1 MVLFWATCKRII
13 TTYQY
18 QHKVN
23 ELWLNLPTQFALSA
37 RDLTHPILNPM
48 RAGYCSIEFTE
59 SQTVGNFKPRT
70 DLIVSIGSNNSLV
83 GLLHF
88 HMPAESTV
96 PPAWRVFTAMASN
109 LRSGELWYW
118 KSGNILNWEF
128 GEPCGPLV
136 WNRLFLAES
145 RNWSYIWQTALTQV
159 FIQSA
164 LMPMSMYV
172 HRVQINM

>member
-1 MVLFWATCKRII
+1 MKLFFGVRAEEMVLFWVTCKRII

-83 GLLHF
+83 GRLHF
-88 HMPAESTV
+88 HMPAEQHC
-96 PPAWRVFTAMASN
+96 ASCLACVHSYGKQSP
-109 LRSGELWYW
+109 LRRALVLKERQYFKLRIWW
-118 KSGNILNWEF
+118 TMRTF
-128 GEPCGPLV
+128 GLE
-136 WNRLFLAES
+136 
-145 RNWSYIWQTALTQV
+145 
-159 FIQSA
+159 
-164 LMPMSMYV
+164 
-172 HRVQINM
+172 